1 MKTSAGIVS
10 SDYVTVMLHP
20 EKVMVFHRG
29 LKLND
34 KEDYR

>member
-1 MKTSAGIVS
+1 MKNSAGIVS
-10 SDYVTVMLHP
+10 ADYVSVMLHP

-29 LKLND
+29 LNLND